1 MDIDRQSR
9 ILRMLFI
16 TLTALLLGYLS
27 VCVLLYVTQDTAI
40 YFPGPNNPQLREQQQ
55 SNRIEIPVAGATLEG
70 WWVENPKAN
79 NETAILYFGGNAED
93 VLYSASNLTQF
104 NARHM
109 LVVNYRSYG
118 GSTGKPGQQAL
129 YEDGLATYDY
139 LIQSG
144 VAPRHIVVMGRSL
157 GSGIASM
164 IAATRPV
171 RAAILITPFD
181 SLASVAA
188 RHYPWL
194 PIRLLLKHPFPS
206 IEWAKKAH
214 APALFIA
221 ASEDNIVPASHAQ
234 KLFDAWQGKKW
245 IHILPWNGP
254 QRHRI
259 APRLLSADQ

>member
-1 MDIDRQSR
+1 M
-9 ILRMLFI
+9 
-16 TLTALLLGYLS
+16 
-27 VCVLLYVTQDTAI
+27 
-40 YFPGPNNPQLREQQQ
+40 
-55 SNRIEIPVAGATLEG
+55 
-70 WWVENPKAN
+70 
-79 NETAILYFGGNAED
+79 
-93 VLYSASNLTQF
+93 LYSASTLPQF

-139 LIQSG
+139 LIQRG
-144 VAPRHIVVMGRSL
+144 VAPQHIVVMGRSL
-157 GSGIASM
+157 GSGIASI

-194 PIRLLLKHPFPS
+194 PIRVLLKHPFHS

-221 ASEDNIVPASHAQ
+221 AAERQRRSRIARAEIVRSLAGKETDPHPAR
-234 KLFDAWQGKKW
+234 
-245 IHILPWNGP
+245 NGP
-254 QRHRI
+254 DNDIESHPDYYPLI
-259 APRLLSADQ
+259 NEFLKNN